1 MINFNITD
9 KETQL
14 LIIDIQ
20 DRLAA
25 AMQPSTKDMVIKNTS
40 ILLDVCRVCEM
51 PVVVSEQYPRGLGS
65 TVPELKDKISPAMVI
80 EKLYFNCMKEKPLED
95 AISACGRK
103 TVIVTGMEAHICV
116 LQTVIS
122 LQEKGYQ
129 TVLASDAVSSRN
141 SLCWKQACEIAGKT
155 GALVYP
161 TETIAFMI
169 LEKAG
174 TPRFKEISPLFR

>member
-1 MINFNITD
+1 MDNFNICD
-9 KETQL
+9 KESQL

-20 DRLAA
+20 DKLAA
-25 AMQPSTKDMVIKNTS
+25 AMQPSIKEMVIKNTS
-40 ILLDVCRVCEM
+40 ILLDLCHVCGM
-51 PVVVSEQYPRGLGS
+51 PVVVSEQYPRGLGP
-65 TVPELKDKISPAMVI
+65 TVQALKDKLADVPVF
-80 EKLYFNCMKEKPLED
+80 EKLHFNCMKEQPVCD
-95 AISACGRK
+95 TIASFGRK

-122 LQEKGYQ
+122 LQEKGYC

-141 SLCWKQACEIAGKT
+141 KLSWKQACEIAAKA